1 MPAGICLRTWVHA
14 LWRTQEGTALAPPD
28 NFPQTLMYS
37 LLGSKYGVA
46 ISVQLVKWVF
56 HLFSKASITRVYIFS
71 KAKRWWE
78 ESVLDFISKTSIS
91 AKRYYPVTPWCS
103 INHGR
108 ETSFSCSRG
117 KVTGE
122 SVNYLFFKGQKSLIF
137 LRKMAF
143 LL

>member
-1 MPAGICLRTWVHA
+1 MPAGIYLRTWFHA
-14 LWRTQEGTALAPPD
+14 LWRRQEGTALVLPD
-28 NFPQTLMYS
+28 NLPQRRLYKLS
-37 LLGSKYGVA
+37 GSKCGVA
-46 ISVQLVKWVF
+46 ISVQLVKCLF
-56 HLFSKASITRVYIFS
+56 HLFSKASTTRVCILS
-71 KAKRWWE
+71 KVKRWWE
-78 ESVLDFISKTSIS
+78 ESVLDFISETSIS

-108 ETSFSCSRG
+108 KTSFSCSQG

-122 SVNYLFFKGQKSLIF
+122 SVNYLFLKGQKSLIF